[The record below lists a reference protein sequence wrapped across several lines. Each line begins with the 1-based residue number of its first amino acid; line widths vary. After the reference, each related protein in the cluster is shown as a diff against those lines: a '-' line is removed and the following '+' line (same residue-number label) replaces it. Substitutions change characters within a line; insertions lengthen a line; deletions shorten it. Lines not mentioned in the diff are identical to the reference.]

1 MQGLRHTIRRLT
13 CTLVTASLVLCQA
26 APATAYATDTVDKSE
41 TVHVQT
47 DPTGTVTSITVDELL
62 ANDAASPTVSDRSTL
77 TDITPTSDDQTF
89 KRADGD
95 TLVWTTNGEQVSY
108 QGTSSAT
115 PPVQVKVSYELDG
128 KAIQPSKL
136 AGASGHL
143 VMRVDYVLSDEAAAD
158 VQMARTPFACMTVIM
173 LDGRLF
179 SNVTAINGKVIDD
192 KGGLAVVGLA
202 LPTMREAL
210 DLDSTDL
217 GLDVDFPEYLE
228 VSADVHDL
236 ELDPIYTVV
245 TPELLSDLDTS
256 ELDLGLDDLDEG
268 TAALEDAMSALIEG
282 SCSLTDALGQLA
294 AGGEG
299 LSQGADALREA
310 LDALPEGLSGLSTGA
325 HGLKD
330 GLSTAADSADALAT
344 GANGL
349 SDGAEGA
356 TTAISGAQEAVTAA
370 QGAVDGLDTALDGLK
385 GAPKVME
392 EASGV
397 IEDASEAASRA
408 SSQLT
413 EAGEAL
419 LEGKEPIGASLADAG
434 SSLEAATTGVS
445 DASSALDEAIATLG
459 SLDPEGL
466 TDEQLQALE
475 LVEGLM
481 TDASGSLAG
490 ATEGIAASQTHVN
503 EATVGLDG
511 LDVTLPE
518 GIQDDIAALDADAA
532 SLAESALGIPDP
544 TEALGAAAGLSAA
557 LEGATKG
564 LDAVST
570 ALSGIS
576 AGAEQLGGGAEALSE
591 ALVQASDGAGQ
602 LAGGIDE
609 MAGAAP
615 QLVSGASQLSDGA
628 TQLSQGLRAAADGS
642 ASLTD
647 GLSTLQSKGIREL
660 THTLRGMGSDVD
672 ALRGRLDGMRDAS
685 KAYDSFA
692 GKAPDQ
698 SGTVRFIYKT
708 EQIG

>member
-26 APATAYATDTVDKSE
+26 APATAYAADTVDKSE

-47 DPTGTVTSITVDELL
+47 DPTGTVTSVTVDELL

-89 KRADGD
+89 KRTDDGA
-95 TLVWTTNGEQVSY
+95 LVWTTNGEQVSY
-108 QGTSSAT
+108 QGTSSTT

-143 VMRVDYVLSDEAAAD
+143 VMRVDYMLSDEAAAD

-179 SNVTAINGKVIDD
+179 SNVTATNGKVIDD

-210 DLDSTDL
+210 ALDSTGL

-268 TAALEDAMSALIEG
+268 TAALEDAMSALIDG
-282 SCSLTDALGQLA
+282 SSSLTDALEQLA
-294 AGGEG
+294 TGGNS
-299 LSQGADALREA
+299 LSQGAEALRKA
-310 LDALPEGLSGLSTGA
+310 LDALPEGLDGLSTGA
-325 HGLKD
+325 HGLANE
-330 GLSTAADSADALAT
+330 LSTAADSADALAT

-349 SDGAEGA
+349 TEGA
-356 TTAISGAQEAVTAA
+356 KGAATAVSGAQEAVTAA
-370 QGAVDGLDTALDGLK
+370 QGTLDGLGTALDGLK
-385 GAPKVME
+385 GAPKAMD
-392 EASGV
+392 EARGV

-408 SSQLT
+408 SSQLA

-419 LEGKEPIGASLADAG
+419 LGDKEPISASLDGAVAD
-434 SSLEAATTGVS
+434 VS
-445 DASSALDEAIATLG
+445 DASSSLDEAVAALS
-459 SLDPEGL
+459 SLDSNGL

-475 LVEGLM
+475 LVDGLV

-503 EATVGLDG
+503 EATVGLDD

-544 TEALGAAAGLSAA
+544 TEALGAAAGVSAA
-557 LEGATKG
+557 LEGATKV
-564 LDAVST
+564 LDAAST
-570 ALSGIS
+570 ALDGIS
-576 AGAEQLGGGAEALSE
+576 TGAEQLSGGAMALSE
-591 ALVQASDGAGQ
+591 ALGQSSDGAGQ
-602 LAGGIDE
+602 LASGIDE

-642 ASLTD
+642 STLTD

-672 ALRGRLDGMRDAS
+672 ALRGRLNGMRDAS